1 MKSLTI
7 GQVAKQAGVGSETIR
22 YYEREGLLE
31 QAKRKASGY
40 RQFDEQ
46 AVDRLRFIRRA
57 KELGFTLKEIKEL
70 LSMQVD
76 PVATCVDV
84 KSRAETKIIDIEN
97 RIRSLQKIKKALVK
111 LTKTCEGNGAAS
123 KCVILESLQPAK
135 SN

>member
-1 MKSLTI
+1 MKLFTI
-7 GQVAKQAGVGSETIR
+7 GQVAKQAGVGVETIR

-46 AVDRLRFIRRA
+46 VIDRLRFIRRA

-70 LSMQVD
+70 ILMQVN
-76 PVATCVDV
+76 PTVTCVDV

-97 RIRSLQKIKKALVK
+97 RIRSLQKMKKALVK
-111 LTKTCEGNGAAS
+111 LTKTCEGKGPAS
-123 KCVILESLQPAK
+123 DCVILESLQPAK
-135 SN
+135 NS